1 MSITVSD
8 ARVESLAL
16 RRLLVGELPGCQY
29 PVQYLRLLSR
39 LCVLVVSSLCPRRV
53 FKVSPHVVAT
63 SPSFSHSLST
73 LRQSRPECNSSFLT
87 VSSMNH
93 ECAITVLPD
102 HRQNFTPVLS
112 PLHRSI
118 IQTTKHIATPVSE
131 SPPRAAEALPRH
143 HQPVVSVSRIP
154 RLLSVIHSI
163 SVHYPATVTLSLL
176 SAMSP
181 VHLQCLARACWAYP
195 QFTTSVFSNTMS
207 ARLSSRQYV
216 TDSSLKP
223 PLDLGILS
231 NLAKTLSEHCQST
244 VRALSEYCQSTVRVL
259 PEHCQSTPRE
269 SSTPSHVSP
278 SRPQRV
284 LSSHSRRVVKSSPR
298 HSPSILQ
305 SCHRLVLA
313 LPPCPVRDD
322 VLPSSSLSSSK
333 RLQIS
338 LQTAPEAPRIPSS
351 RSALVSLTLKAIS
364 PSSSIPSR
372 LFILVSLLQSS
383 HFKSSHR

>member
-1 MSITVSD
+1 MSRQSVLGVSPIHYLCVLQHHVS
-8 ARVESLAL
+8 AAIVSPVCH
-16 RRLLVGELPGCQY
+16 RLLVEAST
-29 PVQYLRLLSR
+29 RSR
-39 LCVLVVSSLCPRRV
+39 NLVKP
-53 FKVSPHVVAT
+53 
-63 SPSFSHSLST
+63 
-73 LRQSRPECNSSFLT
+73 
-87 VSSMNH
+87 
-93 ECAITVLPD
+93 
-102 HRQNFTPVLS
+102 RQN
-112 PLHRSI
+112 
-118 IQTTKHIATPVSE
+118 
-131 SPPRAAEALPRH
+131 
-143 HQPVVSVSRIP
+143 
-154 RLLSVIHSI
+154 
-163 SVHYPATVTLSLL
+163 
-176 SAMSP
+176 
-181 VHLQCLARACWAYP
+181 
-195 QFTTSVFSNTMS
+195 
-207 ARLSSRQYV
+207 
-216 TDSSLKP
+216 
-223 PLDLGILS
+223 
-231 NLAKTLSEHCQST
+231 T
-244 VRALSEYCQSTVRVL
+244 VRALSEY
-259 PEHCQSTPRE
+259 CQSTPRE

-313 LPPCPVRDD
+313 LPPRPVRDD

>member
-118 IQTTKHIATPVSE
+118 IQHIATPVSE

-244 VRALSEYCQSTVRVL
+244 VRALSEYCQI
-259 PEHCQSTPRE
+259 TPRE

-364 PSSSIPSR
+364 SSSSIPSR
-372 LFILVSLLQSS
+372 FFILVSLLQSS

>member
-1 MSITVSD
+1 
-8 ARVESLAL
+8 
-16 RRLLVGELPGCQY
+16 
-29 PVQYLRLLSR
+29 
-39 LCVLVVSSLCPRRV
+39 
-53 FKVSPHVVAT
+53 
-63 SPSFSHSLST
+63 
-73 LRQSRPECNSSFLT
+73 
-87 VSSMNH
+87 
-93 ECAITVLPD
+93 
-102 HRQNFTPVLS
+102 
-112 PLHRSI
+112 
-118 IQTTKHIATPVSE
+118 
-131 SPPRAAEALPRH
+131 
-143 HQPVVSVSRIP
+143 
-154 RLLSVIHSI
+154 
-163 SVHYPATVTLSLL
+163 
-176 SAMSP
+176 MSP
-181 VHLQCLARACWAYP
+181 VRLQCLTRACWAYP
-195 QFTTSVFSNTMS
+195 QFTTSVLSSTVR
-207 ARLSSRQYV
+207 AWLSSRQYV

-231 NLAKTLSEHCQST
+231 NLAKTLSECCQSAIR
-244 VRALSEYCQSTVRVL
+244 VLSQRCQSAVRVL
-259 PEHCQSTPRE
+259 SECCHNAVTTLSECCHNAVTTLSQRCQSTPRE

-305 SCHRLVLA
+305 SYHRLVLA
-313 LPPCPVRDD
+313 LPPRPVRDY

>member
-118 IQTTKHIATPVSE
+118 IQHIATPVSE

-231 NLAKTLSEHCQST
+231 NLAKTLSEYCQST
-244 VRALSEYCQSTVRVL
+244 VRALPGSHPHQVMYRQVVL
-259 PEHCQSTPRE
+259 SVSSQVILGASSNRLRGTPLPF
-269 SSTPSHVSP
+269 SSPVT
-278 SRPQRV
+278 V
-284 LSSHSRRVVKSSPR
+284 LSSLFHLVPFVMMSS
-298 HSPSILQ
+298 HH
-305 SCHRLVLA
+305 HRC
-313 LPPCPVRDD
+313 LPPN
-322 VLPSSSLSSSK
+322 
-333 RLQIS
+333 
-338 LQTAPEAPRIPSS
+338 A
-351 RSALVSLTLKAIS
+351 
-364 PSSSIPSR
+364 
-372 LFILVSLLQSS
+372 
-383 HFKSSHR
+383 FKSPFKPLLKLRAFLLLVQRSFRSL

>member
-1 MSITVSD
+1 
-8 ARVESLAL
+8 
-16 RRLLVGELPGCQY
+16 
-29 PVQYLRLLSR
+29 
-39 LCVLVVSSLCPRRV
+39 
-53 FKVSPHVVAT
+53 
-63 SPSFSHSLST
+63 
-73 LRQSRPECNSSFLT
+73 
-87 VSSMNH
+87 
-93 ECAITVLPD
+93 
-102 HRQNFTPVLS
+102 
-112 PLHRSI
+112 
-118 IQTTKHIATPVSE
+118 
-131 SPPRAAEALPRH
+131 
-143 HQPVVSVSRIP
+143 
-154 RLLSVIHSI
+154 
-163 SVHYPATVTLSLL
+163 
-176 SAMSP
+176 MSP

-195 QFTTSVFSNTMS
+195 QFTTSVFSSTMS

-244 VRALSEYCQSTVRVL
+244 
-259 PEHCQSTPRE
+259 PRE

-278 SRPQRV
+278 GRPPRV
-284 LSSHSRRVVKSSPR
+284 LSSHSRCVVKSSPR

-313 LPPCPVRDD
+313 LPPRPVRDD